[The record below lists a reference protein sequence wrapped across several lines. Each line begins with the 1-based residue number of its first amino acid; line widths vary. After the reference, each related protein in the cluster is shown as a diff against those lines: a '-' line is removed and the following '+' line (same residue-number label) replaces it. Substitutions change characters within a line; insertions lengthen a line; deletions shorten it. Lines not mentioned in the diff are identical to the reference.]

1 VMSTGASF
9 NGVRFQSECT
19 RLADR
24 SKQMAEEL
32 GRLAAVPPDR
42 GDRDPRMMEV
52 QRLAEDATRLTL
64 GEVAEWSAIYG
75 KDFPEI

>member
-1 VMSTGASF
+1 MS
-9 NGVRFQSECT
+9 
-19 RLADR
+19 
-24 SKQMAEEL
+24 EEL
-32 GRLAAVPPDR
+32 CRLSATPKDR
-42 GDRDPRMMEV
+42 GDRAPRMMEV